1 MTEKSLTDA
10 DSHGIDA
17 DLREHYL
24 RVTDRV
30 EEVRSRCGITYPITI
45 CAASKTVS
53 PQRINQAARLGLK
66 CIGENRV
73 QELTDKF
80 DSIDPS
86 LEKHFIGHLQSNKI
100 KYLVGKVSMIQSL
113 DSLSAARELQRLCEQ
128 RNETMR
134 ALVEINIGREPNKGG
149 VMPEDVASFL
159 DELEPYRRI
168 SVCGA
173 MTICPICEKKDEY
186 RKFFAETYQIFIDI
200 FSKKLHNID
209 NLYLSMG
216 MSDNY
221 DLALEY
227 GANIIRPGRALF
239 GDRNYRQ

>member
-1 MTEKSLTDA
+1 
-10 DSHGIDA
+10 
-17 DLREHYL
+17 
-24 RVTDRV
+24 
-30 EEVRSRCGITYPITI
+30 
-45 CAASKTVS
+45 
-53 PQRINQAARLGLK
+53 
-66 CIGENRV
+66 
-73 QELTDKF
+73 
-80 DSIDPS
+80 
-86 LEKHFIGHLQSNKI
+86 
-100 KYLVGKVSMIQSL
+100 MIQSL

-216 MSDNY
+216 MSD
-221 DLALEY
+221 DFAD
-227 GANIIRPGRALF
+227 AIRWGSTMIRVGTAIF
-239 GDRNYRQ
+239 GPRQTKV